1 MHYAVEALTP
11 FLRELKRL
19 SKKYPSLLDDVERLG
34 EELSVHPQLG
44 TPLGN
49 QCFKIRLAIR
59 SKGRGKSGGA
69 RVITYVKVSR
79 RTVYLLDLYDKS
91 ESASLTPAEMKA
103 LLAWLPR

>member
-1 MHYAVEALTP
+1 M
-11 FLRELKRL
+11 KRL

-91 ESASLTPAEMKA
+91 E
-103 LLAWLPR
+103 